1 MTVLPESG
9 PVFHWFLPT
18 RGDSDT
24 PGVIPAFSDTVL
36 PPDRRLPTLEYLTE
50 VARATEY
57 AGLHSVLTPGAL
69 AVRTP
74 GCALLGGRREDGP
87 VRFHRRGPAQ
97 SGVADAAG
105 PAGRHQRCARRRRIP
120 GLESRCRR
128 GWLMTAPAELMHA
141 ARSWTTS
148 PIRCRLSAS
157 ATRSP
162 RPTTR
167 SAGTTPPPSSC
178 WTAVRSVWSP
188 ATNSTQLATS
198 QARPSSLP
206 RPAQQTR
213 RGRGSPDAAQLFDT
227 DTHPTRRGST

>member
-1 MTVLPESG
+1 MC
-9 PVFHWFLPT
+9 
-18 RGDSDT
+18 
-24 PGVIPAFSDTVL
+24 GVYQQCIAQPHL
-36 PPDRRLPTLEYLTE
+36 RRHRLPQRHRRHIVPVGTLDVNRQLGSVTCSTAE
-50 VARATEY
+50 ATGPSGWSLSRPAPPSGRPWRVWLGRRSPSRLSWPE
-57 AGLHSVLTPGAL
+57 PGAGM
-69 AVRTP
+69 VSPPPRY
-74 GCALLGGRREDGP
+74 
-87 VRFHRRGPAQ
+87 
-97 SGVADAAG
+97 S
-105 PAGRHQRCARRRRIP
+105 ARSMPPFSEPR
-120 GLESRCRR
+120 S
-128 GWLMTAPAELMHA
+128 APAELMHA

-148 PIRCRLSAS
+148 PIHCRLSAS